1 MIVGLGI
8 DLVFIPRIE
17 DALHRWEDRFLKRVF
32 TSEEIDYCLRQ
43 KRPALPFALRF
54 AAKEASS
61 KALGTGMR
69 QGVSWCDISIMHEPS
84 GRPILKFYG
93 NALKKAMELGGSSW
107 YVSLSHERDYA
118 VAVVIIEGRG

>member
-1 MIVGLGI
+1 MIIGLGI

-17 DALHRWEDRFLKRVF
+17 EAFIKWEDRFLKRVF

-43 KRPALPFALRF
+43 KRPALPLALRF

-69 QGVSWCDISIMHEPS
+69 QGVSWSDISVIHEPS
-84 GRPILKFYG
+84 GRPILKLYG
-93 NALKKAMELGGSSW
+93 NALKKAMELGGASW
-107 YVSLSHERDYA
+107 HVSLSHEKDYA
-118 VAVVIIEGRG
+118 VAVVIIEGKV